1 MGKSEFYD
9 ETFISAAFSIYQ
21 VMSFLTFGTFYFFQI
36 PMKFNNNFY
45 FFAWDRMFFLLF
57 VRGFLLERNEDREN
71 GSKTLLLDSSKL
83 LNNEKYPHPNGW
95 TIKFSSLSSG
105 TLIPFCLCV
114 KIIW

>member
-45 FFAWDRMFFLLF
+45 FFA
-57 VRGFLLERNEDREN
+57 
-71 GSKTLLLDSSKL
+71 
-83 LNNEKYPHPNGW
+83 
-95 TIKFSSLSSG
+95 
-105 TLIPFCLCV
+105 
-114 KIIW
+114 